1 MDFAW
6 EWTSYTKDGKL
17 KWNRYSSSVINT
29 LESAYKQKQK
39 DIYLPFNGYMYYISF
54 QNNTQLNL
62 STNKKRYI
70 RRRDINT
77 DSSTNSPSSSSSS
90 RHHQYIHTDHTNHE
104 NSNSLLHTNRTN
116 HRQHTNRTNHR
127 QHWSSIRQHTT
138 SASVQ
143 ITNFSHSPNFIIRF
157 VQHHEFRALHSIL
170 HTEPQHMNVLQFV
183 FEMCTKASEL
193 FTQRQVP
200 LSLKSV
206 ESIVMLSQK
215 QCCCLLSLAFF
226 DVAFQNTS
234 NKDTNGKFTLRAWLI
249 DQPEKLK
256 CILEYFNTMYSR
268 SVQNTRSW
276 GSRKVIFFRKVTT
289 HDTNGL
295 ERMLSNCHDPLKRVR
310 VLTNNEKIEDAKG
323 TLQADFANEFIG
335 GGVLRHGC
343 VQEEIRFTISPEC
356 LVSVLICERMQIN
369 ESIVIIGAERFCRYT
384 GYGRTFKYVGKF
396 NENVTEID
404 SYGALNIRIVAF
416 DALDVQRNPSQQYSH
431 RVLSR
436 DMLKL
441 YSALSPSGIVDNNRS
456 NVFST
461 GNWGCGVFGG
471 DPKWKFMQQWIIAS
485 FTNKT
490 LHYYTYKDP
499 RLHALD
505 TIHTSLIRANVT
517 VSQLYRFLLNETRNR
532 SHSDLFRNIMTHFN
546 LR

>member
-1 MDFAW
+1 
-6 EWTSYTKDGKL
+6 
-17 KWNRYSSSVINT
+17 
-29 LESAYKQKQK
+29 
-39 DIYLPFNGYMYYISF
+39 
-54 QNNTQLNL
+54 
-62 STNKKRYI
+62 
-70 RRRDINT
+70 
-77 DSSTNSPSSSSSS
+77 
-90 RHHQYIHTDHTNHE
+90 
-104 NSNSLLHTNRTN
+104 
-116 HRQHTNRTNHR
+116 
-127 QHWSSIRQHTT
+127 
-138 SASVQ
+138 
-143 ITNFSHSPNFIIRF
+143 
-157 VQHHEFRALHSIL
+157 
-170 HTEPQHMNVLQFV
+170 VLQFV
-183 FEMCTKASEL
+183 FQMCTKASEL

-226 DVAFQNTS
+226 DVTFQNTS
-234 NKDTNGKFTLRAWLI
+234 NKDMNGKFTLRAWLI

-256 CILEYFNTMYSR
+256 CILEYFSTMYSR
-268 SVQNTRSW
+268 SVQNTLSW

-295 ERMLSNCHDPLKRVR
+295 ERMLLNCHDPLKRVR

-335 GGVLRHGC
+335 GGVLRHGS

-356 LVSVLICERMQIN
+356 LVSVLICERMQTN

-416 DALDVQRNPSQQYSH
+416 DALDVQSNPSQQYSH

-436 DMLKL
+436 DIMKL

-471 DPKWKFMQQWIIAS
+471 DPKWKFMQQWVIAS

-490 LHYYTYKDP
+490 LHYYTYNDP

-517 VSQLYRFLLNETRNR
+517 VSQLYQYLLNETRNR

-546 LR
+546 LQ

>member
-1 MDFAW
+1 M
-6 EWTSYTKDGKL
+6 
-17 KWNRYSSSVINT
+17 NT

-62 STNKKRYI
+62 STNKKRNI

-90 RHHQYIHTDHTNHE
+90 RHHQYIHTDRTNHE

-127 QHWSSIRQHTT
+127 QHRSPITHEHSNSRSHRQHTT

-143 ITNFSHSPNFIIRF
+143 ISNFTHSPNFITRF

-256 CILEYFNTMYSR
+256 CIWNISARCIRDPYR
-268 SVQNTRSW
+268 
-276 GSRKVIFFRKVTT
+276 T
-289 HDTNGL
+289 H
-295 ERMLSNCHDPLKRVR
+295 
-310 VLTNNEKIEDAKG
+310 VL
-323 TLQADFANEFIG
+323 G
-335 GGVLRHGC
+335 GHV
-343 VQEEIRFTISPEC
+343 
-356 LVSVLICERMQIN
+356 N
-369 ESIVIIGAERFCRYT
+369 
-384 GYGRTFKYVGKF
+384 
-396 NENVTEID
+396 
-404 SYGALNIRIVAF
+404 
-416 DALDVQRNPSQQYSH
+416 
-431 RVLSR
+431 
-436 DMLKL
+436 
-441 YSALSPSGIVDNNRS
+441 
-456 NVFST
+456 
-461 GNWGCGVFGG
+461 
-471 DPKWKFMQQWIIAS
+471 
-485 FTNKT
+485 
-490 LHYYTYKDP
+490 
-499 RLHALD
+499 
-505 TIHTSLIRANVT
+505 
-517 VSQLYRFLLNETRNR
+517 
-532 SHSDLFRNIMTHFN
+532 
-546 LR
+546 